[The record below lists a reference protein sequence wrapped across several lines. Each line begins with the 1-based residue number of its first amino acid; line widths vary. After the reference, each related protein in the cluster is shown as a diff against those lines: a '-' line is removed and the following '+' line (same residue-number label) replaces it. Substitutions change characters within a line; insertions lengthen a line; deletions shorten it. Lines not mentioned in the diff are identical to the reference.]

1 MIDRLRG
8 CGVTWEKVDVYVTL
22 LLLYSIPN
30 SESCMERLA
39 LGIVEMTIENL
50 TALHPIEATLISA

>member
-1 MIDRLRG
+1 M
-8 CGVTWEKVDVYVTL
+8 WEKVDVYVTL